1 MNLSEKKKVKASN
14 QSLVYGVF
22 GEDEKLTVREVAERV
37 NLGLREN
44 GPHER
49 ISEATVRR
57 AVSDL
62 EKLGSLKSYG
72 RQNNAF
78 LYGKPTAALFDSD
91 RKLIPY
97 AGELKDVED
106 FIRII
111 TNPKERPFTRNTAVM
126 GEKMQHNV
134 RRQLAYVVMS
144 SIDAGFSQQV
154 RDVNTT
160 LHKLVE
166 DLAYV
171 HSVLE
176 GFLNSPVWYPQ
187 YRDQMAVAVR
197 EMQKNDPELFQLALD
212 YIKSGE

>member
-1 MNLSEKKKVKASN
+1 
-14 QSLVYGVF
+14 
-22 GEDEKLTVREVAERV
+22 
-37 NLGLREN
+37 
-44 GPHER
+44 
-49 ISEATVRR
+49 
-57 AVSDL
+57 
-62 EKLGSLKSYG
+62 
-72 RQNNAF
+72 
-78 LYGKPTAALFDSD
+78 
-91 RKLIPY
+91 
-97 AGELKDVED
+97 
-106 FIRII
+106 
-111 TNPKERPFTRNTAVM
+111 
-126 GEKMQHNV
+126 MQHNV